1 MRSVSLLALIIILG
15 IGSIVLLATVYPSPF
30 QPLVETSS
38 ITKTINEEQST
49 LSETNTSTI
58 TENNLT
64 QTITVSKED
73 VVIEELVTEEVTSKE
88 DVVIEEL
95 VTEEEIKNI
104 DRSPFGTV
112 HVNCLEGN
120 NKLTSPPLSLESSY
134 TIEPMGRMSGL
145 SGHLTPTDHLYL
157 YVDIVNDEM
166 HDVLA
171 VASGYI
177 IQIDRWFDQEGIGEY
192 RMVFEH
198 SCTLFSYYIHI
209 QEIHPDILKE
219 SGKLSPGSSSF
230 KRIQVDSGQAIGRVG
245 KLKSYQH
252 IFNQSNLDFAVID
265 TEITLP
271 GFIIP
276 SHYTPEPWK
285 VHTVDPF
292 DYYDEPLRS
301 QLLKRNYRD
310 ADPKGGKIDFDID
323 GKLVGNWFL
332 DGTDDYS
339 AKGVIGKSK
348 AEWNNI
354 YGRDMGEC
362 TTEYWDIQEGLIG
375 NVPCNYW
382 AGHLTFAYDHIIPDQ
397 IRISMGIFWDAED
410 ERSPPWGIKNN
421 SPDPKSINPES
432 GLIIYDLI
440 NVEPVMYPELFTSGS
455 LMINDY
461 YSDESTKTIGILLV
475 QMIDNQTIT
484 VEVFFG
490 KSSEEITGFSEEARI
505 YRR

>member
-1 MRSVSLLALIIILG
+1 MYSLRSVSILALIIILG

-64 QTITVSKED
+64 QTITA
-73 VVIEELVTEEVTSKE
+73 SKE

-104 DRSPFGTV
+104 DRSPFGTS
-112 HVNCLEGN
+112 HVNCSEGD

-134 TIEPMGRMSGL
+134 MIEPMGRMSGF

-157 YVDIVNDEM
+157 YVDSVNDEM

-177 IQIDRWFDQEGIGEY
+177 IQIDRWPDEEGIGEY

-219 SGKLSPGSSSF
+219 SGELSPGSTSF

-252 IFNQSNLDFAVID
+252 VHNQSNLDFAVID

-276 SHYTPEPWK
+276 SHYTESWK

-332 DGTDDYS
+332 DGTDDYR

-362 TTEYWDIQEGLIG
+362 TTEYWDIQGKSIG

-397 IRISMGIFWDAED
+397 IRISMGIFWDVED
-410 ERSPPWGIKNN
+410 ERSTPWGIKNN

-432 GLIIYDLI
+432 GLIIYGLI
-440 NVEPVMYPELFTSGS
+440 NVD
-455 LMINDY
+455 DY
-461 YSDESTKTIGILLV
+461 YSDEFTKTIGILLV

-490 KSSEEITGFSEEARI
+490 KSSEEITEFSEEARI